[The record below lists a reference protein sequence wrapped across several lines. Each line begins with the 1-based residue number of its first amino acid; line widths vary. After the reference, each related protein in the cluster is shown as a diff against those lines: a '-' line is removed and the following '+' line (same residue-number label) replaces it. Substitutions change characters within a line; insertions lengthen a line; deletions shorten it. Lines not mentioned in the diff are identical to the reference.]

1 MLQRYCGL
9 IDETQRFLGAV
20 LCEDAKAR
28 NLEYGDKSRA
38 VRGSRHRFCAQ
49 PCRRTLAQKAA
60 SRGIPLAAALQIFRG
75 LAEHRDRYRNRCH
88 IRISCTCT

>member
-28 NLEYGDKSRA
+28 NLECGDKSRA

-49 PCRRTLAQKAA
+49 HCRRTLLKK
-60 SRGIPLAAALQIFRG
+60 RHR
-75 LAEHRDRYRNRCH
+75 AEYRLPPHSKFFNTDK
-88 IRISCTCT
+88 IDI